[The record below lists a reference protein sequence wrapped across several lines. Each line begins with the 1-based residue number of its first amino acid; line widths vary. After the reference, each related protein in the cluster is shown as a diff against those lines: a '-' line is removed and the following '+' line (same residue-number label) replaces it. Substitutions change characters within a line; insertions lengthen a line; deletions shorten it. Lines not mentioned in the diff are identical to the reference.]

1 MGARA
6 PIRRT
11 EFCAVSNFAPRRRQ
25 VAAWI
30 SWFSGVLHEKKSW
43 KRNGARELEVSHWST
58 PRFDNT
64 AQLSKRHRSVA
75 SSPHSIP
82 VSENRQITTN
92 ECRFWRRKNPIG
104 VPLAWSI
111 RGKPRALGSRG
122 VGHVRWGGDKFNL
135 IPPRQPSSWER
146 PPWAK
151 NSSWSGSASLWRTWL
166 NERRVRAA
174 PSAY

>member
-1 MGARA
+1 MRDDRHSCQFFGEGRFRSLFVRVSFFRCCFAFADIAITDHSCNKLSSHGHRFFVGARA

-30 SWFSGVLHEKKSW
+30 SWFSGVLYEKKSW

-64 AQLSKRHRSVA
+64 AQLSKRHRSSVA

-92 ECRFWRRKNPIG
+92 ECRFWRRKFPSEY
-104 VPLAWSI
+104 P
-111 RGKPRALGSRG
+111 SRG
-122 VGHVRWGGDKFNL
+122 QFAGSHVHLDREG
-135 IPPRQPSSWER
+135 
-146 PPWAK
+146 
-151 NSSWSGSASLWRTWL
+151 
-166 NERRVRAA
+166 
-174 PSAY
+174 